1 MARRRLFVSSVQS
14 EFARERK
21 ALRDFLDG
29 DPLMRRFFEVFLF
42 EDTPASDRR
51 PDELYL
57 DEAQR
62 CDLYV
67 GLFGND
73 YGYEDEQGC
82 SPTEREFDRATEVS
96 AHRLIFVKG
105 RDDGNRHPKMRALIG
120 KAQAGLIRKRFNT
133 IEELVDE
140 LREALVEYMEAVE
153 LLRLGPFDAATCID
167 SALTDLDS
175 ERMARFVRTARRARD
190 LALPEGANPSQLLE
204 HLKLL
209 NNGRPTNAAVL
220 LFGKTP
226 QRFLMSSEI
235 KCAHFHGTEVYKPIP
250 SYQVYKGTAFEL
262 VDQALDFVLGK
273 LALSVGT
280 RAKSVQAPVSYEIP
294 MEVVKEAIVNAVAHR
309 DYTSNGSVQVMLFT
323 DRLEVR
329 NPGRLPPQLTL
340 EKLRG
345 PHASIPGNPLLAES
359 LYLAKYIERMG
370 TGTLDMIRRCIAASL
385 PEPEFADTG
394 EFVTTVWR
402 ACVVRA
408 VCDGTPVA
416 GVAVQVHSPEGP
428 VERSTTDKQG
438 EARIG
443 SSARAMPLTVLASA
457 EGFAACVE
465 RDWTPAE
472 RPLSLDLQRFAQ
484 GGSVILRDGA
494 GRLPG
499 LNGILNPAKDAAD
512 RISLYA
518 SNIAINDGQSQPV
531 RIALG
536 EEFHL
541 ADADGNELLARVVDV
556 AGRSALVEYRVA
568 AGRAKRRQE
577 LQLEWLE
584 AIILGLL
591 ASKPMSKAEFMEQ
604 LDSNAVS
611 RNLQQALRL
620 LLAGGL
626 IEQTVPDRPRSR
638 LPRYRLASKGRMAL
652 QNLGRT
658 RSRS

>member
-1 MARRRLFVSSVQS
+1 MDAA
-14 EFARERK
+14 E
-21 ALRDFLDG
+21 
-29 DPLMRRFFEVFLF
+29 
-42 EDTPASDRR
+42 
-51 PDELYL
+51 
-57 DEAQR
+57 
-62 CDLYV
+62 
-67 GLFGND
+67 
-73 YGYEDEQGC
+73 
-82 SPTEREFDRATEVS
+82 
-96 AHRLIFVKG
+96 
-105 RDDGNRHPKMRALIG
+105 
-120 KAQAGLIRKRFNT
+120 LIR
-133 IEELVDE
+133 
-140 LREALVEYMEAVE
+140 LR
-153 LLRLGPFDAATCID
+153 PFDAATCSN
-167 SALTDLDS
+167 SALTDLDL
-175 ERMARFVRTARRARD
+175 ERIAQFVRTARRARG
-190 LALPEGANPSQLLE
+190 LPLPEGANARELLE

-209 NNGRPTNAAVL
+209 NNERLTNAAML
-220 LFGKTP
+220 LFGKAP
-226 QRFLMSSEI
+226 QRFLISSEI

-250 SYQVYKGTAFEL
+250 FYRVYKGTAFEL

-273 LALSVGT
+273 IALSVGT

-294 MEVVKEAIVNAVAHR
+294 MDVIKEAIVNAVAHR
-309 DYTSNGSVQVMLFT
+309 DYTSNGSVQVMLFA

-329 NPGRLPPQLTL
+329 SPGGLPPPLTF
-340 EKLRG
+340 EELRE

-370 TGTLDMIRRCIAASL
+370 TGTLDMIRWCTEASL
-385 PEPEFADTG
+385 PEPEFSGTG

-428 VERSTTDKQG
+428 VERSATDKQG

-472 RPLSLDLQRFAQ
+472 RPLSLDLQRSAQ
-484 GGSVILRDGA
+484 GGSVILRDGT

-499 LNGILNPAKDAAD
+499 LNGILIPATDAGD
-512 RISLYA
+512 RISLNA
-518 SNIAINDGQSQPV
+518 SKIAINDGQPQPV

-556 AGRSALVEYRVA
+556 ADRSALVEYRVA

-604 LDSNAVS
+604 LDSSAVS

-638 LPRYRLASKGRMAL
+638 LQKYRLASKGRIAL
-652 QNLGRT
+652 QNLGRA